1 MVSMFWIS
9 LGMLEI
15 VFMDTQL
22 DIVHGPEQRSGSSA
36 TASRHRRNGR
46 FRPSPDRFWAE
57 QGAIL
62 DRVPLLVLAL
72 LIELVPISL
81 QKPFQREREMVDL
94 EVLSHVHAVPWSRSE
109 EASEVVL
116 LWAIAA
122 HVSEMLSL
130 AVLGTLCFLR
140 DFLSSILPNKT
151 HTVIVMGGL
160 PYSFV

>member
-1 MVSMFWIS
+1 M
-9 LGMLEI
+9 
-15 VFMDTQL
+15 
-22 DIVHGPEQRSGSSA
+22 
-36 TASRHRRNGR
+36 
-46 FRPSPDRFWAE
+46 
-57 QGAIL
+57 
-62 DRVPLLVLAL
+62 RVVVEGL
-72 LIELVPISL
+72 
-81 QKPFQREREMVDL
+81 QREREMVDL

-122 HVSEMLSL
+122 HVSGMLSL